1 MVATPVKLLLDSTFN
16 EASVLT
22 ESVDGGANK
31 RMYITGPFLMFNKP
45 NRNKRMYPEKV
56 MESAVQKYIKEY
68 VQERRALGEMNHPA
82 GRLQVDP
89 ERACILTES
98 LEKDGNYYYGKA
110 KVLSTPL
117 GQILEN
123 LLNDGVKIGVSS
135 RGVGTLQKRGEINEV
150 KNDFNL
156 TVAADI
162 VFDPSVGDAFVN
174 SLMEEREFIF
184 VDGAYVEKD
193 IFEAKARIKVA
204 PSAKLEE
211 AMLAEFQNFL
221 EKIRNV

>member
-1 MVATPVKLLLDSTFN
+1 MVTPVKLLLDSTFN
-16 EASVLT
+16 EAKVLT
-22 ESVDGGANK
+22 ESVEGEAK
-31 RMYITGPFLMFNKP
+31 RMYVTGPFLMFDKP
-45 NRNKRMYPEKV
+45 NRNKRLYPGKI
-56 MESAVQKYIKEY
+56 MEAAVQKYIKEY
-68 VQERRALGEMNHPA
+68 VNERRALGEMNHPA

-98 LEKDGNYYYGKA
+98 LEKDGNYFYGKA
-110 KVLSTPL
+110 KVLKTDL
-117 GQILEN
+117 GRTLQN
-123 LLNDGVKIGVSS
+123 LLEDGVKIGVSS
-135 RGVGTLQKRGEINEV
+135 RGVGSLQKRGEINEV
-150 KNDFNL
+150 KSDFNL

-162 VFDPSVGDAFVN
+162 VFDPSVGDAFVQA
-174 SLMEEREFIF
+174 LMEEREFIF

-221 EKIRNV
+221 EKIKTSK

>member
-1 MVATPVKLLLDSTFN
+1 MAATPVKMLLDSTFS
-16 EASVLT
+16 EAQVLT
-22 ESVDGGANK
+22 ESAEGEAK
-31 RMYITGPFLMFNKP
+31 RMYVTGPFLMFDKP
-45 NRNKRMYPEKV
+45 NRNKRMYPQKV
-56 MESAVQKYIKEY
+56 MEAAVQKYIKEY
-68 VQERRALGEMNHPA
+68 VDERRALGEMNHPA

-117 GQILEN
+117 GKILEN

-150 KNDFNL
+150 KSDFNL

-174 SLMEEREFIF
+174 SLMEEREYIY

-211 AMLAEFQNFL
+211 AMLAEFESFL
-221 EKIRNV
+221 AKIRTAK

>member
-1 MVATPVKLLLDSTFN
+1 MSATPVKLLLDSTFT
-16 EASVLT
+16 EAQVLT
-22 ESVDGGANK
+22 EDVADGAPK
-31 RMYITGPFLMFNKP
+31 RMYITGPFLMFDKP
-45 NRNKRMYPEKV
+45 NRNKRMYPGKV

-68 VQERRALGEMNHPA
+68 VNERRALGEMNHPA

-98 LEKDGNYYYGKA
+98 LERDGNYYMGKA

-117 GQILEN
+117 GKTLQCLLE
-123 LLNDGVKIGVSS
+123 DGVKIGVSS
-135 RGVGTLQKRGEINEV
+135 RGVGTLQKRGELNEV
-150 KNDFNL
+150 KSDFNL

-162 VFDPSVGDAFVN
+162 VFDPSVGDAFV
-174 SLMEEREFIF
+174 SALMEEREFIF

-204 PSAKLEE
+204 PAAQLEE
-211 AMLAEFQNFL
+211 KMLAEWQTFL
-221 EKIRNV
+221 NKISAK

>member
-1 MVATPVKLLLDSTFN
+1 MVTPVKLLLDSTFT
-16 EASVLT
+16 EAQVLT
-22 ESVDGGANK
+22 EEVEGANK
-31 RMYITGPFLMFNKP
+31 RMYITGPFLMFDKP
-45 NRNKRMYPEKV
+45 NRNKRMYPQKV
-56 MESAVQKYIKEY
+56 MEAAVQKYIKEY
-68 VQERRALGEMNHPA
+68 VDERRALGEMNHPA

-98 LEKDGNYYYGKA
+98 LEKDGNYYMGRA
-110 KVLSTPL
+110 KVLKTDL
-117 GQILEN
+117 GKTLQCLLE
-123 LLNDGVKIGVSS
+123 DGVKIGVSS

-162 VFDPSVGDAFVN
+162 VFDPSVGDAFVQA
-174 SLMEEREFIF
+174 LMEEREFIF

-204 PSAKLEE
+204 PAAQLEE
-211 AMLAEFQNFL
+211 KMLAEWQNFL
-221 EKIRNV
+221 DKISAK